1 MGNYDVL
8 LDAFASVTKLQK
20 EDFQKQIEEGLGEG
34 ESISLDTAK
43 SVLGKVIASKTT
55 AQHKRGLK
63 EGAEKIEKAIKTI
76 EGFSSEN
83 TGESLVS
90 DLDSYFNGIKESSKG
105 ELDTEKVMQRPDV
118 LEAIKTAENKV
129 REAWETK
136 HQSEVAKLQA
146 KNKELNQSTVMSWI
160 ENTLIEGGA
169 KVTDDKGGFDPLKR
183 AAIKKLAS
191 GLNLVPT
198 ESGMQLISEDGK
210 VLTDP
215 INGEPVDPT
224 KTVLETVNVWGY
236 KDVRDDRNGAGGKGS
251 KKEES
256 ESKYTF
262 KTAEE
267 YGKFVAR
274 RDVSVEEKEAAQKA
288 WKEQQQKE

>member
-63 EGAEKIEKAIKTI
+63 EGAEKIEKAIKAI

-118 LEAIKTAENKV
+118 LEAIKLAENKV

-169 KVTDDKGGFDPLKR
+169 KVTDDKGVFDSAKR

-191 GLNLVPT
+191 GLNLVPA
-198 ESGMQLISEDGK
+198 ESGMQLIGEDGK